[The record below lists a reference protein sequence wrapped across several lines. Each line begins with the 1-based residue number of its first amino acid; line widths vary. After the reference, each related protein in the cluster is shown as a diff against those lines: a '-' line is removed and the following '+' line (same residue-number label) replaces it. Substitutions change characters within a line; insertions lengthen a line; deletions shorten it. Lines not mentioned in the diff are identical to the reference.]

1 MRVKQEVL
9 AFILAMNKTTTPTQL
24 SIGALAR
31 ETGAS
36 LRSIRHYDEHGLLT
50 SLRASN
56 GYRTFP
62 QAAITQVKQ
71 IQRMIATG
79 LNLADIRA
87 FPDCMRMI
95 EGASSCT
102 ETTAAQR
109 KRLAS
114 IERQIADLE
123 QRRAR
128 LIKSLTDGIVP
139 PLD

>member
-1 MRVKQEVL
+1 MLFSMTQSIKQNL
-9 AFILAMNKTTTPTQL
+9 LT
-24 SIGALAR
+24 IGELAR

-36 LRSIRHYDEHGLLT
+36 VRSIRHYDEHGLLT
-50 SLRASN
+50 SVRASN
-56 GYRTFP
+56 GYRVFP
-62 QAAITQVKQ
+62 VAAITQVRQ

-79 LNLADIRA
+79 FSLADIRS

-102 ETTAAQR
+102 ETTDAQR

-123 QRRAR
+123 RRRTR
-128 LIKSLTDGIVP
+128 LLKTLAEGTVP

>member
-1 MRVKQEVL
+1 M
-9 AFILAMNKTTTPTQL
+9 TQ
-24 SIGALAR
+24 SIEQNLLTLLTIGELAR

-36 LRSIRHYDEHGLLT
+36 VRSIRHYDEHGLLT
-50 SLRASN
+50 SVRTSN
-56 GYRTFP
+56 GYRAFP
-62 QAAITQVKQ
+62 IAAVTQVRQ

-79 LNLADIRA
+79 FSLADIRS

-95 EGASSCT
+95 EGANACT
-102 ETTAAQR
+102 ETTDAQR

-123 QRRAR
+123 RRRAR
-128 LIKSLTDGIVP
+128 LLKTLAEGTVP

>member
-1 MRVKQEVL
+1 MKQAPADNSL
-9 AFILAMNKTTTPTQL
+9 PPLT
-24 SIGALAR
+24 IGALAS

-36 LRSIRHYDEHGLLT
+36 VRSIRHYDEHGLLT
-50 SLRASN
+50 SVRASN
-56 GYRTFP
+56 GYRVFP
-62 QAAITQVKQ
+62 RAAVTQVRQ

-79 LNLADIRA
+79 FSVADIRA

-95 EGASSCT
+95 EGANACSQTSDV
-102 ETTAAQR
+102 QR

-123 QRRAR
+123 RRRAR
-128 LIKSLTDGIVP
+128 LLKTLNEGIVP